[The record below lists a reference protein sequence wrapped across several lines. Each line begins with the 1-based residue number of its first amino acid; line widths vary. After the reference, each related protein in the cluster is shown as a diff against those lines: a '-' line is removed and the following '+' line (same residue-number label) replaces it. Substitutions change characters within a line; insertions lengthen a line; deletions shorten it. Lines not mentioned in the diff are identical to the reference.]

1 MIVGVLGAGQL
12 ARMIALA
19 GIPLGLEF
27 IFLDPSADA
36 CANRLGEALIGDYN
50 DPALLAQLA
59 ERADVVTYEFENVPA
74 EVAEFL
80 ASHTQVHP
88 SPKALA
94 VAQDRLV
101 EKTFFHDIGIPTP
114 NYAAV
119 DSLES
124 LEQAMTTLGYPA
136 ILKSRTQGYDGK
148 GQSLLK
154 SADDLTGAWELLQ
167 GVPAVGRIGSLPIA
181 TLPPS
186 LAVVEAFVP
195 FNREVSIIAVRSV
208 SGAIVFYP
216 LSENLHR
223 GGILRVSECRADD
236 PMQQQAESYVSRLM
250 EALDYVGVLALELF
264 EIDGQLLVNEFAPRV
279 HNSGHWTIEGAETSQ
294 FENHLRAILDL
305 PLGSTAP
312 VGNAAMVNFIGGLP
326 KTEELLAIPHAH
338 LHLYDKSPRKGRKV
352 AHATVRAENQ
362 LQLSELVK
370 KLTALADQVDDS

>member
-1 MIVGVLGAGQL
+1 MRVGVLGAGQL

-19 GIPLGLEF
+19 GVPLGLDF
-27 IFLDPSADA
+27 IFLDPAADA
-36 CANRLGEALIGDYN
+36 CANRLGESLVGDYN
-50 DPALLAQLA
+50 DPKLLAQLA
-59 ERADVVTYEFENVPA
+59 QRADVVTYEFENVPA

-94 VAQDRLV
+94 VAQDRLI
-101 EKTFFHDIGIPTP
+101 EKTFFHDIDIPTP
-114 NYAAV
+114 AYAAV

-124 LEQAMTTLGYPA
+124 LEQAMVGIGYPA

-148 GQSLLK
+148 GQSMLK
-154 SADDLTGAWELLQ
+154 SADDLSSAWELLQ
-167 GVPAVGRIGSLPIA
+167 GVP
-181 TLPPS
+181 
-186 LAVVEAFVP
+186 AVVEAFVP
-195 FNREVSIIAVRSV
+195 FNREVSIIAVRNV
-208 SGAIVFYP
+208 SGEIVFYP

-236 PMQQQAESYVSRLM
+236 AMQQQAESYVSRLL

-264 EIDGQLLVNEFAPRV
+264 EVDGKLVANEFAPRV

-305 PLGSTAP
+305 PLGSTEP
-312 VGNAAMVNFIGGLP
+312 VGQAAMVNFIGGLP
-326 KTEELLAIPHAH
+326 KTDELLKIPHAH

-352 AHATVRAENQ
+352 AHATVRAKNQ
-362 LQLSELVK
+362 QQLSERVNNLIR
-370 KLTALADQVDDS
+370 LADQVDDS

>member
-1 MIVGVLGAGQL
+1 MRVGVLGAGQL
-12 ARMIALA
+12 ARMIALS

-36 CANRLGEALIGDYN
+36 CANKLGQPLIGDYS
-50 DPALLAQLA
+50 DPALLAELA

-74 EVAEFL
+74 EVAGFL
-80 ASHTQVHP
+80 ASHTQVYP

-94 VAQDRLV
+94 VAQDRLI
-101 EKTFFHDIGIPTP
+101 EKSFFHDIDIPTP
-114 NYAAV
+114 AYAAV
-119 DSLES
+119 DSFES
-124 LEQAMTTLGYPA
+124 LGQAMATLGYPA

-154 SADDLTGAWELLQ
+154 SADDLKQAWEQLQ
-167 GVPAVGRIGSLPIA
+167 GAP
-181 TLPPS
+181 
-186 LAVVEAFVP
+186 AVVEAFVP
-195 FNREVSIIAVRSV
+195 FKREVSIIAVRSV
-208 SGAIVFYP
+208 SGEVVFYP

-236 PMQQQAESYVSRLM
+236 AMQKQAESYVSRLLD
-250 EALDYVGVLALELF
+250 ALDYVGVLALELF
-264 EIDGQLLVNEFAPRV
+264 EVDGQLVANEFAPRV

-352 AHATVRAENQ
+352 AHATIRAESPE
-362 LQLSELVK
+362 QLSELVK
-370 KLTALADQVDDS
+370 QLAALADQADDS

>member
-1 MIVGVLGAGQL
+1 MRVGVLGAGQL

-27 IFLDPSADA
+27 IFLDPAADA
-36 CANRLGEALIGDYN
+36 CANRLGESLVGDYN
-50 DPALLAQLA
+50 DPKLLAQLA

-94 VAQDRLV
+94 VAQDRLI
-101 EKTFFHDIGIPTP
+101 EKTFFHDIDIPTP
-114 NYAAV
+114 AYAAV

-124 LEQAMTTLGYPA
+124 LKQAMADIGYPA

-148 GQSLLK
+148 GQSMLK
-154 SADDLTGAWELLQ
+154 SADELSAAWELLQ
-167 GVPAVGRIGSLPIA
+167 GVP
-181 TLPPS
+181 
-186 LAVVEAFVP
+186 AVVEAFVP

-208 SGAIVFYP
+208 SGEIVFYP

-236 PMQQQAESYVSRLM
+236 AMQQQAESYVSRLL

-264 EIDGQLLVNEFAPRV
+264 EVDGKLVANEFAPRV

-312 VGNAAMVNFIGGLP
+312 VGQAAMVNFIGGLP
-326 KTEELLAIPHAH
+326 KTEDLLKIPHAH

-362 LQLSELVK
+362 QQLSERVNNLIR
-370 KLTALADQVDDS
+370 LADQVDDS

>member
-19 GIPLGLEF
+19 GIPLGLDF

-36 CANRLGEALIGDYN
+36 CANRLGEHLHGDYN
-50 DPALLAQLA
+50 DPELLAQLA

-80 ASHTQVHP
+80 NSHTQVHP

-101 EKTFFHDIGIPTP
+101 EKSFFHNIDIPTP
-114 NYAAV
+114 AYAAV
-119 DSLES
+119 DCIES
-124 LEQAMTTLGYPA
+124 LEQAMASIGYPA

-154 SADDLTGAWELLQ
+154 SAEDLKGAWELLQ
-167 GVPAVGRIGSLPIA
+167 GVP
-181 TLPPS
+181 
-186 LAVVEAFVP
+186 AVVEAFVP
-195 FNREVSIIAVRSV
+195 FNREVSIIAARNV

-223 GGILRVSECRADD
+223 GGILRVSECRAED
-236 PMQQQAESYVSRLM
+236 PMQKQAEIYISRLL

-264 EIDGQLLVNEFAPRV
+264 EIEGNLVANEFAPRV

-305 PLGSTAP
+305 PLGSTTP
-312 VGNAAMVNFIGGLP
+312 VGKTAMVNFIGGLP
-326 KTEELLAIPHAH
+326 TTEGILAIPHGH
-338 LHLYDKSPRKGRKV
+338 LHLYDKAPRKGRKV
-352 AHATVRAENQ
+352 AHATVRAENRE
-362 LQLSELVK
+362 QLSELLK
-370 KLTALADQVDDS
+370 KLATLADQVDDS